1 MYTARKLFSG
11 MARMACLVLAMAFA
25 ANALATPADDGDASP
40 AAVAKQLAVGDL
52 VFIRVD
58 AKPFREVADATN
70 SWTNHVG
77 IVMEPSGPEPV
88 IAESKFP
95 FSRATTFSKFIARSE
110 HGRFAVARLKTTL
123 SPEQQQRIAESARK
137 RFGIFYDT
145 GFNLHSKRQ
154 FCSRFVREVVAEA
167 TDIEV
172 GEVETF
178 AHLLQRNP
186 HANVGFWKVW
196 YLGHIP
202 WDRETVT
209 PASLLTSPAVQLVVD
224 HTAALAINTAVGM
237 RQAPATALE

>member
-1 MYTARKLFSG
+1 MYSALNLLSGVARV
-11 MARMACLVLAMAFA
+11 ACLVFATAFA
-25 ANALATPADDGDASP
+25 ANTLASPTDDGDASP
-40 AAVAKQLAVGDL
+40 ATVAKQLAVGDL

-77 IVMEPSGPEPV
+77 IVMETSGQEPV

-123 SPEQQQRIAESARK
+123 SPKQQQRVAESARK
-137 RFGIFYDT
+137 RFSIFYDT

-196 YLGHIP
+196 YFGRIP
-202 WDRETVT
+202 WERETVT
-209 PASLLTSPAVQLVVD
+209 PASLLTSSAVQLVYNHSAARAVD
-224 HTAALAINTAVGM
+224 AVVDLHLA
-237 RQAPATALE
+237 PPTALE